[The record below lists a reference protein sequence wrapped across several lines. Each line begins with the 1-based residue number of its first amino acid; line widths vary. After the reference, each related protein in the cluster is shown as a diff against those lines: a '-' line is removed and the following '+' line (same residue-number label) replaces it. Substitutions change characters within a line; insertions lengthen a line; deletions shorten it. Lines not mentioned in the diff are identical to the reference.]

1 MMKDMV
7 RTFRTTQ
14 CPAIFS
20 STLIS
25 SLLFIPA
32 FYIHTNEEGVLIK
45 LNFWGVMQILQLI
58 YSEMLSHIHLLP
70 FVLLGIKNYTHP
82 NPEQYKGE

>member
-14 CPAIFS
+14 CPTIFS

-32 FYIHTNEEGVLIK
+32 FYIHTIHTNEEGVLIK
-45 LNFWGVMQILQLI
+45 LNFLGGYADTSID
-58 YSEMLSHIHLLP
+58 
-70 FVLLGIKNYTHP
+70 LLGNAFTHP
-82 NPEQYKGE
+82 SFAFCPIGY